1 MSGTFE
7 LDPERLPQA
16 IADLEEAKSRVM
28 DIAQEA
34 RELGMEAPNQG
45 SDGVSSN
52 AGMQIARVAGGPDG
66 ALFNANEAYLEA
78 LEATI
83 ENFKA
88 MLADYHNIEDANQLG
103 LRDIEASEFN
113 ESETPSERR
122 EREFYEN
129 NPHLPPSSRS

>member
-16 IADLEEAKSRVM
+16 IADLEEARSRII

-34 RELGMEAPNQG
+34 RELGLETPNQG

-52 AGMQIARVAGGPDG
+52 AGLQISRVAGGQDG

-78 LEATI
+78 LNATI
-83 ENFKA
+83 DNFKA
-88 MLADYHNIEDANQLG
+88 MLADYHSVEDANQLG
-103 LRDIEASEFN
+103 LQNIDAAEFSV
-113 ESETPSERR
+113 SETPSERR

-129 NPHLPPSSRS
+129 NPHIPPGARG